1 MSTTGTS
8 TELADPWPW
17 NCYPRGSLLRRKDA
31 ETVSTVGMGT
41 RTPAVNRW
49 EVRHGVKG
57 TVEVW
62 KGGRQ

>member
-1 MSTTGTS
+1 M
-8 TELADPWPW
+8 
-17 NCYPRGSLLRRKDA
+17 RRKDA